1 MSDEDGKWR
10 CSGTRDY
17 RPKVITTPPIL
28 MIENQDVHK
37 NKQHE
42 AVSKMTTMRSIDSEI
57 FLNGERYVLIQVFLA
72 NHTHFRSVIV
82 VRGRYLWYDGIGQS
96 GPRMKWINKNND
108 FLGQKKDG
116 YFVSCLWYRHIG
128 SSRGHTQDSIG
139 KSEELASFNP
149 RSFGGGD
156 KREGAS
162 GKDDTTSETVNSS
175 GSATSI
181 GNGVN
186 DKLPSNNVGNVVN
199 GKRTANNK
207 KDGKEKAITSPQ
219 LNVESKPKS
228 TNKKRK
234 RNTSSQNSNEAKAK
248 KKKLSRTSYPMGVS
262 ISSVSNFSKPKCG
275 YCRACMKTVGEWHVV
290 KKVRDERNRTWMI
303 PIHYHFKCSLNV
315 LSPEEKEQL
324 LAIVNASDVVGA
336 SKKEEII
343 NVING

>member
-1 MSDEDGKWR
+1 LVPSYWKF
-10 CSGTRDY
+10 SGAY
-17 RPKVITTPPIL
+17 
-28 MIENQDVHK
+28 
-37 NKQHE
+37 
-42 AVSKMTTMRSIDSEI
+42 
-57 FLNGERYVLIQVFLA
+57 
-72 NHTHFRSVIV
+72 
-82 VRGRYLWYDGIGQS
+82 
-96 GPRMKWINKNND
+96 
-108 FLGQKKDG
+108 
-116 YFVSCLWYRHIG
+116 
-128 SSRGHTQDSIG
+128 TQEGIG
-139 KSEELASFNP
+139 KSDKLASFNP